1 MIAIQYVHPM
11 IVHFPI
17 VFALT
22 LALVDTVAIFQ
33 SRNVTGRSYLGN
45 TSTLFAIIAGLSGL
59 VAIIFG
65 DIALET
71 AEAGGFSSDIAEI
84 HEHLGSAVAF
94 ILMGWAI
101 VRAIL
106 WFRDTQ
112 LPKWS
117 VNLIPVIEL
126 GIAVGIIATAFFGGE
141 LVFELGVNV
150 VSL

>member
-1 MIAIQYVHPM
+1 MISILHIHPI

-22 LALVDTVAIFQ
+22 LALVDSIAIFKNY
-33 SRNVTGRSYLGN
+33 SVTGRSYLGN
-45 TSTLFAIIAGLSGL
+45 TSTLFAIVAGLSGL
-59 VAIIFG
+59 IAIIFG

-94 ILMGWAI
+94 ILIGWAI
-101 VRAIL
+101 IRAFL
-106 WFRDTQ
+106 WFRNTQ

-126 GIAVGIIATAFFGGE
+126 GIAVAIIATAYFGGE
-141 LVFELGVNV
+141 LVYDLGVNV
-150 VSL
+150 TNL